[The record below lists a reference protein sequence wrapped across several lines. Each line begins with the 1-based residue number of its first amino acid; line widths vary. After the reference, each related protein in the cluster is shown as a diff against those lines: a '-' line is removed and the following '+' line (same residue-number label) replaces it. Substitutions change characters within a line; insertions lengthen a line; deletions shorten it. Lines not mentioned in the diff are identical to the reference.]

1 MRILLLGA
9 SGYVGGALWSEW
21 SARHTVVGTC
31 ASRPVPGLVPLDLRD
46 QEALRRLLDQG
57 FDLVVHAAGL
67 VDLSDAERQPEL
79 ARQLNA
85 ASVATL
91 RDAVRGT
98 GTRILLLSTDNV
110 FDGTA
115 DTYTEGDE
123 RAPVNAYGHSKRA
136 AEDALIGADALVGE
150 DTLVGEDAF
159 AGADA
164 PAGTDSRLAG
174 GHLVDG
180 HLVVRIPLVYGR
192 SPIADRFMARFDGP
206 RTPARTDLVCAPV
219 YLPWLPGA
227 LEELWDRSG
236 LLHLGGAQVVTR
248 YELMTRIRDAL
259 ALPTE
264 VVPVSGDDPLP
275 APRRP
280 ARLVLRSV
288 HHGLLGPGLD
298 TALGDMVRG
307 GPAGRP

>member
-1 MRILLLGA
+1 M
-9 SGYVGGALWSEW
+9 
-21 SARHTVVGTC
+21 
-31 ASRPVPGLVPLDLRD
+31 PGLVPLDLRD
-46 QEALRRLLDQG
+46 PEALRRLPDQG

-98 GTRILLLSTDNV
+98 GTRILLMSTDNV

-123 RAPVNAYGHSKRA
+123 RAPVNAYGRSKRA

-150 DTLVGEDAF
+150 DAF
-159 AGADA
+159 AGADTL
-164 PAGTDSRLAG
+164 AGADGRLAG
-174 GHLVDG
+174 G

-206 RTPARTDLVCAPV
+206 RTPARTDGVR
-219 YLPWLPGA
+219 PGVPA
-227 LEELWDRSG
+227 LAARCP
-236 LLHLGGAQVVTR
+236 GGAVG
-248 YELMTRIRDAL
+248 
-259 ALPTE
+259 
-264 VVPVSGDDPLP
+264 PVRPAAPGWCAGGDPLRADDADP
-275 APRRP
+275 GR
-280 ARLVLRSV
+280 ARAA
-288 HHGLLGPGLD
+288 D
-298 TALGDMVRG
+298 RG
-307 GPAGRP
+307 GPGQR

>member
-91 RDAVRGT
+91 RSAVRGT

-159 AGADA
+159 AGADTL
-164 PAGTDSRLAG
+164 AGADGRLA
-174 GHLVDG
+174 DG

>member
-21 SARHTVVGTC
+21 SVRHTVAGTC
-31 ASRPVPGLVPLDLRD
+31 SSRPVPGLVPLDLRD
-46 QEALRRLLDQG
+46 REALRRLLDEG

-79 ARQLNA
+79 AEQLNA
-85 ASVATL
+85 ASVEAL

-115 DTYTEGDE
+115 DTYTEDDA
-123 RAPVNAYGHSKRA
+123 RAPVNAYGRSKCA
-136 AEDALIGADALVGE
+136 AEDALAGE
-150 DTLVGEDAF
+150 
-159 AGADA
+159 
-164 PAGTDSRLAG
+164 
-174 GHLVDG
+174 DG
-180 HLVVRIPLVYGR
+180 HLVVRIPLVYGH
-192 SPIADRFMARFDGP
+192 SPFADRFMARFDGP

-236 LLHLGGAQVVTR
+236 VLHLGGSQVVTR

-264 VVPVSGDDPLP
+264 VVPVSGDDPSP

-288 HHGLLGPGLD
+288 HHGLLGPGIDEALD
-298 TALGDMVRG
+298 DMARG
-307 GPAGRP
+307 GRTGHP